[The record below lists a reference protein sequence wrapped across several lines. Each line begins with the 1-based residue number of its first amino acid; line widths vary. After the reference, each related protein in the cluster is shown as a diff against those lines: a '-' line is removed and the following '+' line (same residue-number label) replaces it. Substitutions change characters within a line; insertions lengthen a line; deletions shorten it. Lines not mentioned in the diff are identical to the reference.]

1 MKNLFQYIIAA
12 ILVTISLYLISFE
25 KGQDLIRGLVGLEAL
40 VLLLFWRHFYP
51 AKIWWQKIGL
61 GVSSLLLV
69 ALVAL
74 DWHTLVA
81 LKGEGLWSY
90 LVIPLAVTLLALFL
104 VKAARPVPSINAI
117 VFLFFILILHLIG
130 MRFYA
135 AQPLLVFP
143 TFNYIGKSH
152 YTESFNRDSLT
163 AEWRS
168 SYKVVDTTTITTTY
182 LDTARINIIILV
194 ESWGVPLNKALL
206 DSQIKYF
213 DSTLTEKGVHR
224 RLYSRTRTAEREDL
238 AQSFSIN
245 PKTKIKDTLWIPAKW
260 RRGIGTYYFTSDSLG
275 FMDRASYI
283 KTMGFEHIHFGKPNE
298 SDSAVALQIDSLLS
312 IAEGPILIAWST
324 REGRQNGN
332 YQASI
337 NKNLKAIATLACKY
351 PQARFI
357 VQGDHEPLL
366 HKKNI
371 VNAFYRRFVPYMI
384 LN

>member
-1 MKNLFQYIIAA
+1 MKNFFHYIIAA
-12 ILVTISLYLISFE
+12 ILATISLYLISFE
-25 KGQDLIRGLVGLEAL
+25 KGQDLVRGLVGLEAL
-40 VLLLFWRHFYP
+40 VLLLLWRHCYP
-51 AKIWWQKIGL
+51 AKTWWKKIAL
-61 GVSSLLLV
+61 GIISLSLVSLI
-69 ALVAL
+69 AL
-74 DWHTLVA
+74 DWHNLVS
-81 LKGEGLWSY
+81 LKSWGLWSY
-90 LVIPLAVTLLALFL
+90 LVIPLGAAFLALFL
-104 VKAARPVPSINAI
+104 VKAARPVSSINAI
-117 VFLFFILILHLIG
+117 IFIFFFLIVHLIG

-168 SYKVVDTTTITTTY
+168 SYKVVDTTAITTTY
-182 LDTARINIIILV
+182 LDTTKTNVIILV
-194 ESWGVPLNKALL
+194 ESWGVPLDKGLL
-206 DSQIKYF
+206 DAQLKHF
-213 DSTLTEKGVHR
+213 DSTLTHRGIHR

-238 AQSFSIN
+238 AHSFTIN
-245 PKTKIKDTLWIPAKW
+245 AKTKIKDTLWIPATW
-260 RRGIGTYYFTSDSLG
+260 RHGKSTYYFTSDSLG

-283 KTMGFEHIHFGKPNE
+283 KTMGFTHIHFGKANE
-298 SDSAVALQIDSLLS
+298 SDSAVASQIDSLLA
-312 IAEGPILIAWST
+312 AEGPILIAWST

-366 HKKNI
+366 HKKSI